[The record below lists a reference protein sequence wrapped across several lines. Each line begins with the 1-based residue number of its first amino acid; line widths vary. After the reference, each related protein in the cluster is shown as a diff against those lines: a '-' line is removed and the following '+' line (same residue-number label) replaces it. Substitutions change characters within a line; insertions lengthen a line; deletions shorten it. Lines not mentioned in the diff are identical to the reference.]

1 VSSLWQ
7 VEPQFDIECFSV
19 SQTKEGVMKTVT
31 LLVSILAVLI
41 LLSVLSLTDV
51 SNFN

>member
-1 VSSLWQ
+1 
-7 VEPQFDIECFSV
+7 
-19 SQTKEGVMKTVT
+19 MKTVT